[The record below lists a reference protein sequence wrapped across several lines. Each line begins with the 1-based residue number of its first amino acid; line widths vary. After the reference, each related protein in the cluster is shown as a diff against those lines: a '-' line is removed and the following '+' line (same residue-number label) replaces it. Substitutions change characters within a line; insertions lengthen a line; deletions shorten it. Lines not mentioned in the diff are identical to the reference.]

1 MNNLLLER
9 DQREYVLKIIVDVML
24 FPVCVAHRALYDYA
38 RRCGWL
44 IVSHCRCH
52 IFNDIFQCAH
62 YCTYVSIKRVF
73 ILSRLLWF
81 VLYDW
86 TLDLS
91 RNRRSY
97 GSTYVA
103 NLYRNFV
110 IIRSSRVR
118 VLLPYV
124 LQCQTM
130 RCTWDTDLILLGI
143 RFLKLDRTVHIS
155 FFSFFDKGS
164 KIATIFS
171 SE

>member
-9 DQREYVLKIIVDVML
+9 DQREYVLKIIVDVIL
-24 FPVCVAHRALYDYA
+24 FPVCFVHRALYDYA
-38 RRCGWL
+38 RQCGWL

-73 ILSRLLWF
+73 ILSRLSWF
-81 VLYDW
+81 VLCDR

-91 RNRRSY
+91 WNRRSY
-97 GSTYVA
+97 GSTYA

-110 IIRSSRVR
+110 IIRSSRV
-118 VLLPYV
+118 LLLLRYV

-130 RCTWDTDLILLGI
+130 RCTWSTDLILLGI
-143 RFLKLDRTVHIS
+143 RFLKLDRTVHFPP
-155 FFSFFDKGS
+155 FFL
-164 KIATIFS
+164 AMVPN
-171 SE
+171 